1 MTKPLSRLKILQGAV
16 GIYLVVYVVLGT
28 LLDDPLLFSKM
39 TPKRLDEALHKF
51 NEPYGPAASTSHDIW
66 TSNSCFSEMIKARH
80 LTDYLWC
87 KPVRL
92 LSYYYCTGNIIK
104 VVWVYRYIFFG
115 KNGYSFFIKM
125 GVQRSTFFLKV
136 DGGKD
141 KNATS

>member
-51 NEPYGPAASTSHDIW
+51 NEPYGPAASHDIW

-92 LSYYYCTGNIIK
+92 LSCYYYCTGNIIK

-115 KNGYSFFIKM
+115 KNGYSFFIKL

>member
-92 LSYYYCTGNIIK
+92 LTATTKTSGLG
-104 VVWVYRYIFFG
+104 YI
-115 KNGYSFFIKM
+115 YILERM
-125 GVQRSTFFLKV
+125 
-136 DGGKD
+136 
-141 KNATS
+141 ATHFSSKWACKEALFS

>member
-104 VVWVYRYIFFG
+104 VVWVYIYFLERMATHFSSNWAC
-115 KNGYSFFIKM
+115 KEAL
-125 GVQRSTFFLKV
+125 FFLKV